1 MWKDFKDFAL
11 RGNVVDLAIGIII
24 GSAFTTIVK
33 SLVDDVIMPPIGLLL
48 GDVNFA
54 DFYLLLKPGD
64 TPPPYATLAKA
75 QEAGAITI
83 NYGVFFNNLIAFLIV
98 AIVTFLIVRGMN
110 RLYMASQRGEEQE
123 EAAPTT
129 KSCDYCKETIPV
141 QAVRCPFCTSHLE
154 VAAAGQ

>member
-48 GDVNFA
+48 GNVNFA
-54 DFYLLLKPGD
+54 DLYLVIKAGETPG
-64 TPPPYATLAKA
+64 PYGPLANA
-75 QEAGAITI
+75 QAAGAVTI
-83 NYGVFFNNLIAFLIV
+83 NYGVFINNLIAFLIV

-110 RLYMASQRGEEQE
+110 RLYMASQSSEEQP

-141 QAVRCPFCTSHLE
+141 EAIRCPYCTSHLE
-154 VAAAGQ
+154 VAAAD

>member
-1 MWKDFKDFAL
+1 MWNDFKEFAL

-48 GDVNFA
+48 GNVNFA
-54 DFYLLLKPGD
+54 DFYWVIKPGN
-64 TPPPYATLAKA
+64 TPGPYGPLANA
-75 QEAGAITI
+75 QEAGAVTI
-83 NYGVFFNNLIAFLIV
+83 NYGVFINNLIAFLIV

-110 RLYMASQRGEEQE
+110 QLYMASQRSEGQE

-129 KSCDYCKETIPV
+129 KSCNYCKETIPV
-141 QAVRCPFCTSHLE
+141 EAIRCPFCTSHLE
-154 VAAAGQ
+154 TATTD